1 MYIGKTRRKY
11 YNFLF
16 LLEILRYIVIFSK
29 LYLEKTIMIQLAIY
43 CIANRKRG
51 VMMTIEE
58 ILAGESKNVEFKENL
73 PEKSIKYMKSVVA
86 FANGTGG
93 KIIFGIADKTREVVG
108 FDKEDVFKKMDAIAN
123 AVSDSCE
130 PAIIPDITLQ
140 TVGGK
145 TVIVVEVSEGRQRPY
160 YIKALGRDGGVYV
173 RVAGTTRLADEYMIK
188 ELLFEGSNRYYD
200 QALCT
205 GLNVTDEDIDVL
217 CKAMKEQAVKNART
231 EEQKAAIKDV
241 GRQQLR
247 SWGILIERD
256 GKDYPS
262 NAFAILTGNGGL
274 HVATQC
280 GVFKGTTK
288 AVFVDRREYTG
299 PLWEQIDEAFQFV
312 LRNIHLGATIVGI
325 YRQDVYEIPPDAI
338 RELIINAMVH
348 RSYLDHG
355 TIQVA
360 VYDNRLEITSPGKLP
375 MGQTMERMKEGY
387 SKIRNEALAHAFA
400 YMNLIEHWGSGIPRI
415 IDKVKAAGLREP
427 EFIGGEVDLR
437 INIYRG
443 QVDGTVDL
451 NDLNN
456 AIKVPDT
463 IDKMPDSGNEV
474 PDKTETVPDTMG
486 KMPDSD
492 NEVPDTTEKMPDSEQ
507 EQQIYKYVL
516 ENGSITTAET
526 VEILDVKHRRAR
538 AVLLNMV
545 KDGYLRKEGAARS
558 TIYVK
563 NTEGK

>member
-1 MYIGKTRRKY
+1 
-11 YNFLF
+11 
-16 LLEILRYIVIFSK
+16 
-29 LYLEKTIMIQLAIY
+29 
-43 CIANRKRG
+43 
-51 VMMTIEE
+51 MTIEE

-93 KIIFGIADKTREVVG
+93 KIIFGIADKTRAVVG
-108 FDKEDVFKKMDAIAN
+108 FDKEEVFKKMDAIAN

-130 PAIIPDITLQ
+130 PAIIPDITFQ
-140 TVGGK
+140 TVDGK
-145 TVIVVEVSEGRQRPY
+145 TVIVAEISEGRQRPY
-160 YIKALGRDGGVYV
+160 YIKALGREGGVYV

-205 GLNVTDEDIDVL
+205 GLNVTDEDIEAL

-231 EEQKAAIKDV
+231 EEQKASIKEV

-262 NAFAILTGNGGL
+262 NAFAILAGNGGL
-274 HVATQC
+274 HAATQC

-360 VYDNRLEITSPGKLP
+360 IYDNRLEITSPGKLP
-375 MGQTMERMKEGY
+375 MGQTIERMKEGY

-443 QVDGTVDL
+443 QVGLRNL
-451 NDLNN
+451 NG
-456 AIKVPDT
+456 ATKVPDT
-463 IDKMPDSGNEV
+463 IGGVPDTAEIMPDTADEVPDTVKLMPNTTDKMPDTDQKRKV
-474 PDKTETVPDTMG
+474 
-486 KMPDSD
+486 
-492 NEVPDTTEKMPDSEQ
+492 
-507 EQQIYKYVL
+507 YKYVL
-516 ENGSITTAET
+516 ENGSITTSKT
-526 VEILDVKHRRAR
+526 VELLAVKHRRAR
-538 AVLLNMV
+538 AVLLNMIEE
-545 KDGYLRKEGAARS
+545 GYLRKEGAARS

-563 NTEGK
+563 NTEE

>member
-1 MYIGKTRRKY
+1 M
-11 YNFLF
+11 N
-16 LLEILRYIVIFSK
+16 
-29 LYLEKTIMIQLAIY
+29 
-43 CIANRKRG
+43 
-51 VMMTIEE
+51 IEE

-140 TVGGK
+140 TVDGK

-205 GLNVTDEDIDVL
+205 GMNITDEDIDAL
-217 CKAMKEQAVKNART
+217 CKAMKEQAVKNAHD
-231 EEQKAAIKDV
+231 EEQKASIKDV

-247 SWGILIERD
+247 SWGVLTERD

-299 PLWEQIDEAFQFV
+299 PLWEQIDETFQFV
-312 LRNIHLGATIVGI
+312 LRNIHLGAAIVGI
-325 YRQDVYEIPPDAI
+325 YRQDIYEIPPDAI

-360 VYDNRLEITSPGKLP
+360 VYDDRLEITSPGKLP

-443 QVDGTVDL
+443 QADSVA
-451 NDLNN
+451 DLNN
-456 AIKVPDT
+456 ASK
-463 IDKMPDSGNEV
+463 
-474 PDKTETVPDTMG
+474 
-486 KMPDSD
+486 
-492 NEVPDTTEKMPDSEQ
+492 VPDTTEELPDITNKVPDTMRKMPDSSDKVPDMTEELPDNEQ
-507 EQQIYKYVL
+507 EHQIYKYVS
-516 ENGSITTAET
+516 ENGTITTAET
-526 VEILDVKHRRAR
+526 AEILEVKHRRAR
-538 AVLLNMV
+538 AILLNMV
-545 KDGYLRKEGAARS
+545 KEGYLRKEGAARS

-563 NTEGK
+563 NTEGR

>member
-1 MYIGKTRRKY
+1 
-11 YNFLF
+11 
-16 LLEILRYIVIFSK
+16 
-29 LYLEKTIMIQLAIY
+29 
-43 CIANRKRG
+43 
-51 VMMTIEE
+51 MTIEE

-140 TVGGK
+140 TVEGK

-160 YIKALGRDGGVYV
+160 YIKSLGRDGGVYV
-173 RVAGTTRLADEYMIK
+173 RVAGTTRLADEYMVK

-205 GLNVTDEDIDVL
+205 GLNITDDDIDAL
-217 CKAMKEQAVKNART
+217 CKAMKEQAVKNAHT
-231 EEQKAAIKDV
+231 EEQKASIKDV

-312 LRNIHLGATIVGI
+312 LRNIHLGANIVGI
-325 YRQDVYEIPPDAI
+325 YRQDIYEIPPDAI

-360 VYDNRLEITSPGKLP
+360 IYDNRLEITSPGKLP

-387 SKIRNEALAHAFA
+387 SKIRNEALAHVFA

-443 QVDGTVDL
+443 QVTINDL
-451 NDLNN
+451 NDLKKVN
-456 AIKVPDT
+456 KVPDT
-463 IDKMPDSGNEV
+463 VPKVPDTVPKVPDTTTKVPNNTDKMPD
-474 PDKTETVPDTMG
+474 T
-486 KMPDSD
+486 
-492 NEVPDTTEKMPDSEQ
+492 EQ

-516 ENGSITTAET
+516 KNGSINTAET
-526 VEILDVKHRRAR
+526 VELLGVKQRRAR
-538 AVLLNMV
+538 AVLMNMV
-545 KDGYLRKEGAARS
+545 EGNYLRKEGAARS
-558 TIYVK
+558 TVYVK
-563 NTEGK
+563 STEGR

>member
-1 MYIGKTRRKY
+1 
-11 YNFLF
+11 
-16 LLEILRYIVIFSK
+16 
-29 LYLEKTIMIQLAIY
+29 
-43 CIANRKRG
+43 
-51 VMMTIEE
+51 MTIEE

-93 KIIFGIADKTREVVG
+93 KIIFGIADQTREVVG

-130 PAIIPDITLQ
+130 PAIIPDISLQ
-140 TVGGK
+140 TIDGK
-145 TVIVVEVSEGRQRPY
+145 TVIVAEIPEGRQRPY
-160 YIKALGRDGGVYV
+160 YIKALGREGGVYV
-173 RVAGTTRLADEYMIK
+173 RVAGTTRLADEYMVR
-188 ELLFEGSNRYYD
+188 ELMFEGSNRYFD
-200 QALCT
+200 QALCS
-205 GLNVTDEDIDVL
+205 GLTITDEEIDAL
-217 CKAMKEQAVKNART
+217 CKSMKEQAVKNAHT
-231 EEQKAAIKDV
+231 EGQKASIKDV

-262 NAFAILTGNGGL
+262 NAYAILTGHGGL

-299 PLWEQIDEAFQFV
+299 PLWEQIEEAFQFV

-325 YRQDVYEIPPDAI
+325 YRQDIYEIPPDAI
-338 RELIINAMVH
+338 RELIVNAMVH
-348 RSYLDHG
+348 RSYLDHDM
-355 TIQVA
+355 IQVA

-375 MGQTMERMKEGY
+375 MGQTLERMKEGY

-443 QVDGTVDL
+443 QVDTNDATINANDAKNDIGGVENGVSNAGNGVNRNESGT
-451 NDLNN
+451 NGG
-456 AIKVPDT
+456 KVPLN
-463 IDKMPDSGNEV
+463 K
-474 PDKTETVPDTMG
+474 
-486 KMPDSD
+486 
-492 NEVPDTTEKMPDSEQ
+492 EQ
-507 EQQIYKYVL
+507 IQL
-516 ENGSITTAET
+516 ENLLQIIEKNPSATQAYYAEEMGVSKRTISRMFAFLQEKGRLVQNGTTRKAKW
-526 VEILDVKHRRAR
+526 EIIR
-538 AVLLNMV
+538 
-545 KDGYLRKEGAARS
+545 
-558 TIYVK
+558 
-563 NTEGK
+563 

>member
-1 MYIGKTRRKY
+1 
-11 YNFLF
+11 
-16 LLEILRYIVIFSK
+16 
-29 LYLEKTIMIQLAIY
+29 
-43 CIANRKRG
+43 
-51 VMMTIEE
+51 MTIEE

-73 PEKSIKYMKSVVA
+73 PEKSSKYMKSVVA

-93 KIIFGIADKTREVVG
+93 KIIFGIADKTREVIG
-108 FDKEDVFKKMDAIAN
+108 FDKSDVFKKMDAIAN

-140 TVGGK
+140 TVAGK
-145 TVIVVEVSEGRQRPY
+145 TVIVVEISEGRQRPY
-160 YIKALGRDGGVYV
+160 YIKALGREGGVYV

-188 ELLFEGSNRYYD
+188 ELMFEGSNRYFD

-205 GLNVTDEDIDVL
+205 GLTITDEDIDAL
-217 CKAMKEQAVKNART
+217 CKAMKDQAVKNAHN
-231 EEQKAAIKDV
+231 EEQKASIKDV

-247 SWGILIERD
+247 SWGVLIERD

-262 NAFAILTGNGGL
+262 NAYAILTGNGGL

-338 RELIINAMVH
+338 RELIINAVVH
-348 RSYLDHG
+348 RSYLDHS

-375 MGQTMERMKEGY
+375 MGQTIERMKEGY

-427 EFIGGEVDLR
+427 EFLGGEVDLR

-443 QVDGTVDL
+443 Q
-451 NDLNN
+451 NN
-456 AIKVPDT
+456 AIDIKNGVINEKKGIIGVKND
-463 IDKMPDSGNEV
+463 INGIKNGVNEV
-474 PDKTETVPDTMG
+474 IDTAKELPDQMQKLLKIIIENPTETQAQYA
-486 KMPDSD
+486 
-492 NEVPDTTEKMPDSEQ
+492 EKLGVSKRTIARIFADLKEQ
-507 EQQIYKYVL
+507 GILEQHGNRRKAKWVIL
-516 ENGSITTAET
+516 E
-526 VEILDVKHRRAR
+526 KR
-538 AVLLNMV
+538 
-545 KDGYLRKEGAARS
+545 
-558 TIYVK
+558 
-563 NTEGK
+563 